1 MNRYVLIFKT
11 SIQTILERSHL
22 IAKLHQVSKD
32 IKFATVD
39 LDDEDF
45 ILRIES
51 TRRNEDFI
59 SRILHLEGHNVA
71 FLAAFEKDEQGRP
84 LAVSQFQE

>member
-1 MNRYVLIFKT
+1 MKKYVLIFKT
-11 SIQTILERSHL
+11 SIRTILERSHL
-22 IAKLHQVSKD
+22 IAKLYQASKD

-51 TRRNEDFI
+51 TQRNENFI
-59 SRILHLEGHNVA
+59 SRVLLLEGHKVA
-71 FLAAFEKDEQGRP
+71 FLAAFEKDEEGRP
-84 LAVSQFQE
+84 LAIKESLY

>member
-1 MNRYVLIFKT
+1 MKKYVLIFKT
-11 SIQTILERSHL
+11 SIRTILDRSNL
-22 IAKLHQVSKD
+22 IQKLYSVSKD
-32 IKFATVD
+32 VKFATVD

-59 SRILHLEGHNVA
+59 SRFLSLEGHQVS
-71 FLAAFEKDEQGRP
+71 FLAAFEKDEQERP
-84 LAVSQFQE
+84 LIRASYY

>member
-1 MNRYVLIFKT
+1 MKKYVLIFKT
-11 SIQTILERSHL
+11 SIRTILERSHL
-22 IAKLHQVSKD
+22 IAKLYQVSQD

-51 TRRNEDFI
+51 TQRNEDFI
-59 SRILHLEGHNVA
+59 SRFLQLEGHKVA
-71 FLAAFEKDEQGRP
+71 FLAVFEKDENGRP
-84 LAVSQFQE
+84 LTISHFLE

>member
-1 MNRYVLIFKT
+1 MKKYVLIFKT
-11 SIQTILERSHL
+11 SIRTILQRSHL
-22 IAKLHQVSKD
+22 ISKLYQVSKE

-51 TRRNEDFI
+51 TQRNEDFI
-59 SRILHLEGHNVA
+59 SRFLLLEGHKVA
-71 FLAAFEKDEQGRP
+71 FMAAFEKDEQGRP
-84 LAVSQFQE
+84 LAVSHFQE

>member
-1 MNRYVLIFKT
+1 MKKYVLIFKT
-11 SIQTILERSHL
+11 SIRTILQRSHL
-22 IAKLHQVSKD
+22 ISKLYQVSKD
-32 IKFATVD
+32 IKFATID

-51 TRRNEDFI
+51 TQRNEDFI
-59 SRILHLEGHNVA
+59 SRFLFLEGHKVA

-84 LAVSQFQE
+84 LVVSHFQE

>member
-1 MNRYVLIFKT
+1 MKKYVLIFKT
-11 SIQTILERSHL
+11 SIRTILQRSHL
-22 IAKLHQVSKD
+22 ISKLYQVSKD

-51 TRRNEDFI
+51 TQRNEDFI
-59 SRILHLEGHNVA
+59 SRFLLLEGHKVA
-71 FLAAFEKDEQGRP
+71 FIAAFEKDEQGRP
-84 LAVSQFQE
+84 LAVSHFQE

>member
-1 MNRYVLIFKT
+1 MKKYVLIFKT
-11 SIQTILERSHL
+11 SIRTILDRSNL
-22 IAKLHQVSKD
+22 IQKLYTVSND
-32 IKFATVD
+32 VKFATVD

-45 ILRIES
+45 ILRVES

-59 SRILHLEGHNVA
+59 SRFLSLEGHHVA

-84 LAVSQFQE
+84 LMKASYY

>member
-1 MNRYVLIFKT
+1 MNKYVLIFKT
-11 SIQTILERSHL
+11 SIRTILERSHL
-22 IAKLHQVSKD
+22 IAKLYQVSKD

-51 TRRNEDFI
+51 TQRNEDFI
-59 SRILHLEGHNVA
+59 SRFLHLEGHKVA

-84 LAVSQFQE
+84 LAVSHFQE

>member
-1 MNRYVLIFKT
+1 MKKYVLIFKT
-11 SIQTILERSHL
+11 SIRTILQRSHL
-22 IAKLHQVSKD
+22 ISKLYQVSKD

-51 TRRNEDFI
+51 TQRNEDFI
-59 SRILHLEGHNVA
+59 SRFLLLEGHKVA
-71 FLAAFEKDEQGRP
+71 FMAAFEKDEQGRP
-84 LAVSQFQE
+84 LAVSHFQE

>member
-1 MNRYVLIFKT
+1 MKRYVLIFKT
-11 SIQTILERSHL
+11 SIDTILQRSYL
-22 IAKLHQVSKD
+22 LSKLHELSRD

-45 ILRIES
+45 ILRVES
-51 TRRNEDFI
+51 IRRNEEHI
-59 SRILHLEGHNVA
+59 SRILHLEGHDVV

-84 LAVSQFQE
+84 TMQYPL